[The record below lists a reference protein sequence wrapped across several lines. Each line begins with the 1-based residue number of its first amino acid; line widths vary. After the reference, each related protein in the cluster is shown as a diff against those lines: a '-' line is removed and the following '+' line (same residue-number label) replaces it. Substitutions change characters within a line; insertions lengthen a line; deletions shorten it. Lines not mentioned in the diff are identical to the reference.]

1 MPERAKEGMVHF
13 DQQKR
18 TMRAVSLLLAAATIG
33 CDAPG
38 EGPKALAGFRASAG
52 LMRALEDYRAQLG
65 GYPENLEAL
74 APRFLSDSQLAL
86 PPELY
91 RIKYKGNAN
100 GFELEFEYHGP
111 GVNRCRFESVKRKW
125 ACNGY
130 Y

>member
-1 MPERAKEGMVHF
+1 MMHCERKNMTK
-13 DQQKR
+13 QIL
-18 TMRAVSLLLAAATIG
+18 SLLLVAAAIG

-38 EGPKALAGFRASAG
+38 EGPKALAGFRSSV
-52 LMRALEDYRAQLG
+52 ALVQAIGEYRAQLG

-74 APRFLSDSQLAL
+74 VPKFLANSQLAL
-86 PPELY
+86 PPGIH
-91 RIKYKGNAN
+91 RIEYKRNSS

-111 GVNRCRFESVKRKW
+111 GVNRCCFGSAKREW